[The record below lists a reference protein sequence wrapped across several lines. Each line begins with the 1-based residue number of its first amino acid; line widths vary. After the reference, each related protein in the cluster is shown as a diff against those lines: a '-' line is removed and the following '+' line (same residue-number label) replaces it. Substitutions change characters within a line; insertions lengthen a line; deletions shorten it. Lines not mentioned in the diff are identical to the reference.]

1 MAHHNLTSYLI
12 SKKFGWL
19 CFLYFP
25 LWFNPKIPFS
35 SQLEEFS
42 LLMANDPDA
51 KRLLWFVFA
60 ASRGGLNRLKI
71 ISKLKKNP
79 LNTNQLAKELGLDY
93 KAIQHHI
100 KVLGKNNMI
109 TKVGEKYGITF
120 FISTFL
126 EVNMESFEEIERK
139 LDKSK

>member
-1 MAHHNLTSYLI
+1 
-12 SKKFGWL
+12 
-19 CFLYFP
+19 
-25 LWFNPKIPFS
+25 
-35 SQLEEFS
+35 
-42 LLMANDPDA
+42 MANDPDA

-71 ISKLKKNP
+71 ISKLKTNP
-79 LNTNQLAKELGLDY
+79 LNTNQLAKELSLDY

-100 KVLGKNNMI
+100 KVLEKNNMI

-126 EVNMESFEEIERK
+126 EVNMETFEEIERK

>member
-1 MAHHNLTSYLI
+1 
-12 SKKFGWL
+12 
-19 CFLYFP
+19 
-25 LWFNPKIPFS
+25 
-35 SQLEEFS
+35 
-42 LLMANDPDA
+42 MANDPDA

-71 ISKLKKNP
+71 ISKLNGNP
-79 LNTNQLAKELGLDY
+79 LNTNQLAKELSLDY

-100 KVLGKNNMI
+100 KVLEKNNMI

-126 EVNMESFEEIERK
+126 EVNMETFEEIERK